1 MNKDNDDKDIAYE
14 LRVLSKRQD
23 LPNDVIR
30 TISEAYAEIMDL
42 QRKLKETQKELSNY
56 AMDSIAEFDEEN
68 GLI

>member
-1 MNKDNDDKDIAYE
+1 MNKNNDDKDIAYE

-30 TISEAYAEIMDL
+30 TISQAYAEIVKL
-42 QRKLKETQKELSNY
+42 QKKLKETQKELSNY
-56 AMDSIAEFDEEN
+56 ALDRISEFDEEN

>member
-30 TISEAYAEIMDL
+30 TILEAYAEIMDL

>member
-23 LPNDVIR
+23 LPPDVIR
-30 TISEAYAEIMDL
+30 TISEAYAEIVEL
-42 QRKLKETQKELSNY
+42 QEKLKKTQKDVSNY
-56 AMDSIAEFDEEN
+56 AMDRIARFDEEN

>member
-23 LPNDVIR
+23 LPPDVIR
-30 TISEAYAEIMDL
+30 TISEAYAEIV
-42 QRKLKETQKELSNY
+42 ELRSQVSKY
-56 AMDSIAEFDEEN
+56 ALEAITRFDEEN